1 MAIEPARRTK
11 AKWVLMSF
19 MEWMLWFLVATFYVF
34 CVFTVCLLTF
44 RKGYVGL
51 GILGIF
57 VPFVWLV
64 GAVLPAKTGSS
75 YAREVGAPPARA

>member
-1 MAIEPARRTK
+1 MAIQPARRTT

-19 MEWMLWFLVATFYVF
+19 MEWMLWLVATFYIF

-64 GAVLPAKTGSS
+64 GAVLPAKAGSS
-75 YAREVGAPPARA
+75 YARDAGAPTARA